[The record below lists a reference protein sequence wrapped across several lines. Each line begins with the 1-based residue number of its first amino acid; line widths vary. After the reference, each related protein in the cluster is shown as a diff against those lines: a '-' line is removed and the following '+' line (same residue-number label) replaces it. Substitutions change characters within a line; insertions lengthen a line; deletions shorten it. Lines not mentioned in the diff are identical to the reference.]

1 MLFIVVIWFVYP
13 MRQNVPITEFKLPFK
28 LRTYSSTLSII
39 LTSLLPQMVIKNG
52 STQPLLITT
61 IPLKWQLNLKVIPFT
76 FEKDK
81 FLLFS

>member
-52 STQPLLITT
+52 STQPLWINYYYSLEVAAEFKSDSIH
-61 IPLKWQLNLKVIPFT
+61 IWKG
-76 FEKDK
+76 
-81 FLLFS
+81 